1 MKILCF
7 VFSWKGQYENAVN
20 LEKQLSKLGMDVVVI
35 NSEDNI
41 EKSNWNWVDI
51 GDDCYFSDQFRKC
64 LDIFNNSDADFLWH
78 IQADASY
85 DNWEQVLDAAK
96 NAYEKHNWGV
106 FAPNVDDTFYVSERT
121 DVFNLDDELRVVA
134 TTDNTCWFISKD
146 IIKDLCDNI
155 SLMDNNHL
163 GWGWDLLVCAFAH
176 MKGKHVIRD
185 YSITIDHPKST
196 GYMKETAEKEM
207 IEMFNKCPD
216 NLKQAIY
223 FIKQSP
229 RQLARYHN
237 KEIVSNRLV
246 SEFVY
251 DTEVR

>member
-20 LEKQLSKLGMDVVVI
+20 LEKQLSKLGVDVVVI

-41 EKSNWNWVDI
+41 EKHNWVNI

-64 LDIFNNSDADFLWH
+64 LDIFNESDADFLWH

-85 DNWEQVLDAAK
+85 DDWEQVLDSAK
-96 NAYEKHNWGV
+96 SAYEKYDWSV

-121 DVFNLDDELRVVA
+121 DVFNLDDKLRVVA
-134 TTDNTCWFISKD
+134 TTDNTCWFIAKD

-176 MKGKHVIRD
+176 MKGKYVIRD

-207 IEMFNKCPD
+207 IEMFNKCP
-216 NLKQAIY
+216 NELKQLIY
-223 FIKQSP
+223 YIKQNP
-229 RQLARYHN
+229 GEIRRYYN
-237 KEIVSNRLV
+237 ILNQEIVFS
-246 SEFVY
+246 Y
-251 DTEVR
+251 DTERAI